1 MIKKLLYICLL
12 SYYGLFTITNGAR
25 ILGVFVMST
34 NSHYVLSNT
43 LMRGLA
49 EAGHDV
55 TMVSPY
61 YDKKPVQNGTYRNIV
76 LTGFVEEYTVF
87 SKKRNHYEADF
98 INKVTYLLG
107 LHNAVFPII
116 EKTLQHD
123 NFQNLIKSGTEQFDV
138 VVVEQ
143 FHSDA
148 FKALAWYYNA
158 HLVVLSPGASSCG
171 TNSLVGS
178 PTELAYNPMPYTNF
192 PTDMNFFQR
201 VHNTIIYSFEYLANQ
216 LYFLPQHNQLIQ
228 QHFPGC
234 PDIFELLTNVS
245 LVLTNSHESFT
256 PSKPLVPNL
265 INVGG
270 LHIQPAGILPE
281 NLQRYLDESTDGVIY
296 FSMGSH
302 LKSSGMSFDKMQ
314 YFIQAFKRL
323 KQNVLWKW
331 EAEVLPGKPANVRI
345 EKWVPQMEVLA
356 HPNVKVFIT
365 HGGLLSFYESI
376 YCGVP
381 VLAIP
386 VFYDQA
392 SNAINGVQEGY
403 ALSLPY
409 HDPKFSEEAIY
420 SYLQQLLTNSSFA
433 ENAKTRS
440 NIFHDRVMSPIQ
452 TATHWIDYIIR
463 HKGAQH
469 LRSRRLQLPWY
480 KYFLVDVVLFLLLFV
495 LAIVILVSLFCFL
508 LYRLLRKQ
516 NKIKIN

>member
-1 MIKKLLYICLL
+1 
-12 SYYGLFTITNGAR
+12 
-25 ILGVFVMST
+25 MST
-34 NSHYVLSNT
+34 KSHYILSNT

-55 TMVSPY
+55 TVVTPY

-76 LTGFVEEYTVF
+76 LTGFVEEYTVY
-87 SKKRNHYEADF
+87 SKKRNFFEGDL
-98 INKVTYLLG
+98 INKVTYSLG

-116 EKTLQHD
+116 EKTFQHQ
-123 NFQNLIKSGTEQFDV
+123 NFQNLINSESEQFDV

-158 HLVVLSPGASSCG
+158 HLVVFSPGASSCG
-171 TNSLVGS
+171 TNSLVGN
-178 PTELAYNPMPYTNF
+178 PTELSYNPMPYTNF
-192 PTDMNFFQR
+192 PTDMNFLQR
-201 VHNTIIYSFEYLANQ
+201 VYNTILYSFEYSAHQ
-216 LYFLPQHNQLIQ
+216 LHFLPQHNQLIQ
-228 QHFPGC
+228 QHFPDC
-234 PDIFELLTNVS
+234 PDIFKLLNNVS
-245 LVLTNSHESFT
+245 LVLTNSHESLT

-270 LHIQPAGILPE
+270 LHIQPPGILPE
-281 NLQRYLDESTDGVIY
+281 DLKLYLDEATDGVIY
-296 FSMGSH
+296 FSMGSN
-302 LKSSGMSFDKMQ
+302 LKSSEMRLDKVEH
-314 YFIQAFKRL
+314 FVQAFKRL
-323 KQNVLWKW
+323 KQKVLWKW
-331 EAEVLPGKPANVRI
+331 ETDILPGKPTNVRI

-356 HPNVKVFIT
+356 HPNVKVFIS

-376 YCGVP
+376 YYGVP
-381 VLAIP
+381 MLVIP

-392 SNAINGVQEGY
+392 SNALNGVQEGY

-409 HDPKFSEEAIY
+409 KDSKFSEETIY
-420 SYLQQLLTNSSFA
+420 SYLQQLLTNYSFA
-433 ENAKTRS
+433 QNAKTRS
-440 NIFHDRVMSPIQ
+440 NIFHDRAMSPIQ

-463 HKGAQH
+463 HKGAPH

-480 KYFLVDVVLFLLLFV
+480 QYFLLDVVLFLLVFV
-495 LAIVILVSLFCFL
+495 VTIVILVCLLCFL